1 MPKPKVHARPARAA
15 VIRPNHAP
23 DTTTIAMF
31 LLTATF
37 VGSNF
42 VAIRFSN
49 MELDPF
55 WGAGLRFVP
64 ACLILLAIMALWR
77 IPMPTG
83 KALIGAIMFGLLGF
97 GGFFAFVYW
106 GLLEATAAT
115 GAIVL
120 SSVPLMTFLFS
131 WLHGTEPF
139 RGTRLAGAL
148 LVIAGIVLLVVLQPR
163 TEAGATPLSILALV
177 AAALC
182 VSEAAVLLK
191 RSPPVH
197 PVAVNM
203 IATGTGALFLLLL
216 SLLAQEAWQPPR
228 HRDTWIAVGYLTL
241 LGTVALFF
249 MYVSLIQ
256 KWGPSATV
264 YVLVASPLV
273 AVIAGVVLA
282 GEPVTWVMAA
292 SGVLIIA
299 GVYVGVLRKA
309 ADKR

>member
-1 MPKPKVHARPARAA
+1 MFALAA
-15 VIRPNHAP
+15 
-23 DTTTIAMF
+23 
-31 LLTATF
+31 LF
-37 VGSNF
+37 VGTNF

-55 WGAGLRFVP
+55 WGAGLRFAP
-64 ACLILLAIMALWR
+64 ACLVLLVIMVLLR
-77 IPMPTG
+77 IPLPTG
-83 KALIGAIMFGLLGF
+83 KALAGAIVFGLLGF

-106 GLLEATAAT
+106 GLQEATAAT

-120 SSVPLMTFLFS
+120 SSIPLFTFIFS
-131 WLHGTEPF
+131 WLHRIERF
-139 RGTRLAGAL
+139 SGTRLAGAVLVVIGIAL
-148 LVIAGIVLLVVLQPR
+148 LVLLQPR
-163 TEAGATPLSILALV
+163 TETGATPLSILALV

-203 IATGTGALFLLLL
+203 IATGSGAIFLLLL
-216 SLLAQEAWQPPR
+216 SFVAEETWHLPR

-249 MYVSLIQ
+249 MYVTLIQ
-256 KWGPSATV
+256 RWGPNATV

-273 AVIAGVVLA
+273 AVIAGIVLA
-282 GEPVTWVMAA
+282 GEAVTWVMV
-292 SGVLIIA
+292 GGGMLVVA
-299 GVYVGVLRKA
+299 GVYVGVLMKG
-309 ADKR
+309 DS